1 MDQQATIEG
10 IDAVLLPFL
19 AARDEFLSERLLTQ
33 LICEHAEPVIRKI
46 IKSKLRVSL
55 SPAQGAQQNQ
65 DALEIESELRFI
77 IFSELRELK
86 NGPAQKSIASF
97 PNYVAIKTYS
107 ACADYF
113 REKNPRRWRLK
124 NTLRHHLKH
133 HAQFALWRGDD
144 RRMLAGLSVW
154 RSSLAAHDHAPSQS
168 LNLTAEK
175 LSAALRP
182 GEDVRRLPPE
192 RLLAAIF
199 ELAGG
204 PIEFDRVVAI
214 AAEAWGI
221 KDQPVES
228 FEGQDGESS
237 IELVDTSPQVDVLFE
252 HRLYLSGLW
261 TEVCQLPRLQ
271 RAALLLNLRDG
282 QGGGVIAFI
291 PHLGLASVAEIALMI
306 GMTVEQ
312 LSALWNE
319 LPLDDARIAARL
331 GLSRQQVINLRKTAR
346 ARLAR
351 RMKALEKKD

>member
-1 MDQQATIEG
+1 MNQQVTIEG

-19 AARDEFLSERLLTQ
+19 AARDESLSEKLLAQ
-33 LICEHAEPVIRKI
+33 LICEHAGPVIRKI
-46 IKSKLRVSL
+46 IKTKLRVSL

-86 NGPAQKSIASF
+86 DGPGRKSIASF
-97 PNYVAIKTYS
+97 ANYVAIKTYS

-113 REKNPRRWRLK
+113 REKNPQRRRLK

-133 HAQFALWRGDD
+133 HAQFDLWRGDD
-144 RRMLAGLSVW
+144 QRMLAGLSAW
-154 RSSLAAHDHAPSQS
+154 RSSLAARDHAPSQS
-168 LNLTAEK
+168 LNITAEK

-182 GEDVRRLPPE
+182 GEDVRRLLPE

-204 PIEFDRVVAI
+204 PIEFDRVIAI

-228 FEGQDGESS
+228 FDDPEGESRR
-237 IELVDTSPQVDVLFE
+237 EPVDTSPQVDVLFE
-252 HRLYLSGLW
+252 HRLYLSRLW
-261 TEVCQLPRLQ
+261 KEVGQLPRLQ

-291 PHLGLASVAEIALMI
+291 PHLGLASVAEMALML

-319 LPLDDARIAARL
+319 LPMDDARIAALL
-331 GLSRQQVINLRKTAR
+331 GISRQQVINLRKTAR
-346 ARLAR
+346 ERLAR
-351 RMKALEKKD
+351 RMKALEKKP